1 MLRLSRFLLLPA
13 LVALSLDPASAQPP
27 RDKGGP
33 PGGPGGG
40 MGGPMAQERKLVKDF
55 DKDGDKRLN
64 KEERQA
70 AREFLKKERESGGGR
85 RMGPPGGMGRR
96 FGGEAPKAGPK
107 VTPADVKDYSDASLY
122 EPKALRTFFLEF
134 EDADWEA
141 ELADFYHTDV
151 EVPATLIVD
160 GKKYPNVG
168 VHFRGASSYFG
179 VPPGYKHSINIAMDH
194 VDKKQRLYGYKTI
207 NLLNC
212 NDDPSMMSS
221 VLYSHIARPHL
232 PTPKANFAVV
242 AINGESWGVYS
253 NLQQFN
259 KEFLDENFKS
269 SKGARWKVKGSP
281 GGGGGLDY
289 IGDDPEAYK
298 RRYQI
303 KSEDDKKSWAALIK
317 LCKTLNETPAD
328 KLEEALKPTL
338 DIDSLLWFLALDVTL
353 MNMDGYW
360 IRASDYSLYLD
371 DKGVFHIIPHDM
383 NECFKAGM
391 GGGPGGPG
399 GPGGGMVVRMGQ
411 PGEVLPMPIQDALRL
426 NDEQKKQIAE
436 LQKDLD
442 AKLQKILTADQQT
455 QLKNMNSAPIAG
467 GIDVVGG
474 PMGPGGP
481 PPGPQRPPPGGGPG
495 GGRGGPGGMMGMPR
509 FNGVELDPLVGL
521 DDPRKP
527 LRSKILAVPSL
538 KTRYLQHVRTLAE
551 ESLDWKNLGP
561 VVAQYRQLIEKA
573 VEADTRKLSSFADFQ
588 RATADSV
595 PSERG
600 QPGRTT
606 SLRAFADQRRKYLLG
621 QTAPKTASD

>member
-1 MLRLSRFLLLPA
+1 MVLT
-13 LVALSLDPASAQPP
+13 LDLASAQPP

-33 PGGPGGG
+33 PGGPGGRV
-40 MGGPMAQERKLVKDF
+40 MVGGPMAEDRRLVKDF

-70 AREFLKKERESGGGR
+70 AREFLKKERESGSGR
-85 RMGPPGGMGRR
+85 RMGGPPGGMGRR
-96 FGGEAPKAGPK
+96 FGGEAPKPGPK
-107 VTPADVKDYSDASLY
+107 VTPADVKSYSGEPLY
-122 EPKALRTFFLEF
+122 DPKVLRTLFLEF
-134 EDADWEA
+134 EDSDWEA

-179 VPPGYKHSINIAMDH
+179 VPPGYKHSLNLSMDF
-194 VDKKQRLYGYKTI
+194 VDKKQRLYGYKTL

-212 NDDPSMMSS
+212 NGDPSMMSS
-221 VLYSHIARPHL
+221 GLYSHIARPHL

-242 AINGESWGVYS
+242 AINGESWGVFS

-259 KEFLDENFKS
+259 KEFLEENFPS

-281 GGGGGLDY
+281 GGGGGLEY
-289 IGDDPEAYK
+289 VGDNPEDYK
-298 RRYQI
+298 RRYEI
-303 KSEDDKKSWAALIK
+303 KSEDNKKSWAALIQ

-328 KLEEALKPTL
+328 ELEDALKPML
-338 DIDSLLWFLALDVTL
+338 DLDGLLWFLAIDVTL

-360 IRASDYSLYLD
+360 IRASDYCLFLD
-371 DKGVFHIIPHDM
+371 EKGMFHVIPHDM
-383 NECFKAGM
+383 NESFRGGM

-399 GPGGGMVVRMGQ
+399 GNMVVRMGQ
-411 PGEVLPMPIQDALRL
+411 PGEVLPMFMQDALRL
-426 NDEQKKQIAE
+426 NDEQRKKISE
-436 LQKDLD
+436 LQKELD
-442 AKLQKILTADQQT
+442 ARLEKILTPEQRT
-455 QLKNMNSAPIAG
+455 QLKNMNQAPFAG
-467 GIDVVGG
+467 AIDFVGA

-481 PPGPQRPPPGGGPG
+481 GGPGGGRQGGPGGPGGPG
-495 GGRGGPGGMMGMPR
+495 GGRGGPGGPGGMMPR
-509 FNGVELDPLVGL
+509 FNGAELDPLVGL

-538 KTRYLQHVRTLAE
+538 KARYLQNVRKLAE
-551 ESLDWKNLGP
+551 ESLDWEKLGP

-588 RATADSV
+588 RATADAPAV
-595 PSERG
+595 DRG
-600 QPGRTT
+600 QPGRIG
-606 SLRAFADQRRKYLLG
+606 SLRAFADERRKYLLSLP
-621 QTAPKTASD
+621 APKSASE